1 MPSRKAFRIRLKF
14 LTNNFLQGVTEDFMS
29 TQNLERS
36 VDSTII
42 TTDSLFKQFEIE
54 DEQEQALMIRLFKRF
69 YFSTIQTK
77 YGYLKNVKDKVEIS
91 GRALCGELELNP
103 KILPLSGVIT
113 VFSEDAMLNWLA
125 FLKIMCIFLL

>member
-1 MPSRKAFRIRLKF
+1 
-14 LTNNFLQGVTEDFMS
+14 
-29 TQNLERS
+29 
-36 VDSTII
+36 
-42 TTDSLFKQFEIE
+42 
-54 DEQEQALMIRLFKRF
+54 MIRLFKRF

-125 FLKIMCIFLL
+125 FLKIMCIFLLQKGLIETRFEFIIKFLNLTNNWDDLDKGDYM